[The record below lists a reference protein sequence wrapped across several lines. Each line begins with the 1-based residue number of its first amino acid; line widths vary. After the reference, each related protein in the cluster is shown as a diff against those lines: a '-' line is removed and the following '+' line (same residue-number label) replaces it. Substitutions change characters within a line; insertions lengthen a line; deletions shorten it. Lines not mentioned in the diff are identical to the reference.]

1 MKEQWGHLDLV
12 LNAVRPVNASLKLML
27 VLVVPLEKHK
37 TNHRLDGMTNL
48 LCTFLVVTNV
58 KSSTLVKLL
67 TTFVAGGIITNLKVK
82 VLKEEKSTFR
92 KIYIN
97 TLIVKSILRF
107 SMMLHLL
114 IRQTVLIPIKERIT
128 VSEP

>member
-1 MKEQWGHLDLV
+1 
-12 LNAVRPVNASLKLML
+12 
-27 VLVVPLEKHK
+27 
-37 TNHRLDGMTNL
+37 MTNL

-58 KSSTLVKLL
+58 KTSTLVKLL